1 MTITLRPA
9 RETDAEQ
16 VGALM
21 TELGYPSTAAS
32 VKDRLDRAL
41 QSKTGRC
48 VVAQD
53 AGEVIGLMSAE
64 LIPYFPTGTT
74 ICRETGLVVAAQ
86 HRRRGVGELLVD
98 AADAFAREHRC
109 SGIELTSAERRVE
122 AHRFYERIGFSRTAF
137 RFFRALH

>member
-9 RETDAEQ
+9 RATDAEHIA
-16 VGALM
+16 VLM

-32 VKDRLDRAL
+32 VKDRLDHVL
-41 QSKTGRC
+41 QSETSRC
-48 VVAQD
+48 VVAQE
-53 AGEVIGLMSAE
+53 AGTALGLMAAE

-74 ICRETGLVVAAQ
+74 VCRVTAVVVASQ
-86 HRRRGVGELLVD
+86 HRRRGIGDMLMA
-98 AADAFAREHRC
+98 AADAFARDHHC

-137 RFFRALH
+137 RFFRAL

>member
-9 RETDAEQ
+9 REMDGEQ
-16 VGALM
+16 VAALM

-41 QSKTGRC
+41 QSKTSYC
-48 VVAQD
+48 LVAHD
-53 AGEVIGLMSAE
+53 ADEIIGLMSAE

-74 ICRETGLVVAAQ
+74 ICRVTSLVVAAA
-86 HRRRGVGELLVD
+86 HRRHGVGDMLI
-98 AADAFAREHRC
+98 AAAAEFARDHHC

-122 AHRFYERIGFSRTAF
+122 AHRFYEQLGFSHTAF
-137 RFFRALH
+137 KFFRAL